1 MFITPSDIA
10 DALETLV
17 AAAFPDEK
25 IYRELTERDFS
36 RPCTLIVQK
45 GCTGDVDVGS
55 NIVELRPT
63 FTLTTFVK
71 VDPYH
76 NSHLADLHL
85 RQMRLVGLFLAGFI
99 RVKDRGPKVHGVEM
113 GGGYDYDTVTVTFRY
128 TLDRS
133 DFMNIPQLPVMEQL
147 HTNEEEVE
155 TYG

>member
-10 DALETLV
+10 DTLETMV
-17 AAAFPDEK
+17 AAEFPGGK
-25 IYRELTERDFS
+25 IYRELVETDFI

-85 RQMRLVGLFLAGFI
+85 RQMRLVGLFLSGFI
-99 RVKDRGPKVHGVEM
+99 RVKDRAPKVCGIEM

-128 TLDRS
+128 TLNRS
-133 DFMNIPQLPVMEQL
+133 DFMNIPQMPVMEQL
-147 HTNEEEVE
+147 HTNEEVE
-155 TYG
+155 THG

>member
-10 DALETLV
+10 DALEKMV
-17 AAAFPDEK
+17 ASEFPGET
-25 IYRELTERDFS
+25 IYRELNETDFI
-36 RPCTLIVQK
+36 RPSTLIVQE

-55 NIVELRPT
+55 NIVELCPT

-128 TLDRS
+128 TLSRS
-133 DFMNIPQLPVMEQL
+133 DFLNIPQLPMMEHL
-147 HTNEEEVE
+147 HIKEEV
-155 TYG
+155 